1 MKITPV
7 KGTTDFLPKE
17 AELRD
22 YMQQQIISTYK
33 NYGFNRIYTPILED
47 IENLEKSDGGDNLS
61 LIYKVLK
68 RGDKFVKSIENKD
81 FDNLAD
87 LGLRYDLTLPLSRF
101 YSCHKAELPSP
112 FKCIQ
117 VDRVFRAERPQKGR
131 SRELV
136 QCDIDILGS
145 NSCNCEIELI
155 DVTAQALLNIGLS
168 NFKIR
173 INDRQLLRKTLVSL
187 GFSLFDLD
195 SVCIT
200 FDKLDKIGAQGVKE
214 ELLAKQFDVAACQN
228 LYDFVENKPSK
239 LEDIKSYVGDMPE
252 YINLSNIIDGVKKLA
267 KGKYGIVFDI
277 SLVRGQG
284 YYTGAVFEIQSDD
297 FFCSIGGGGRYD
309 NLVGKFTGESIPAVG
324 FSIGF
329 ERIYSILND
338 KGFKLPQKKNKL
350 AIIYKDNDFVQA
362 MEYAKSVSYQYDFC
376 LFEMPNKLGKF
387 LNRLCEQDFTNYV
400 VFGENSNEIKD
411 LVKF

>member
-7 KGTTDFLPKE
+7 KGTTDFLPNE

-22 YMQQQIISTYK
+22 YLQQQIISTYK
-33 NYGFNRIYTPILED
+33 NYGYNRIYTPILED
-47 IENLEKSDGGDNLS
+47 IENLEKSDGGENLS

-68 RGDKFVKSIENKD
+68 RGEKFTKSIENKD

-101 YSCHKAELPSP
+101 YSCHKANLPSP

-145 NSCNCEIELI
+145 SSCECEIELI

-173 INDRQLLRKTLVSL
+173 INDRQLLKKTLLTL
-187 GFSLFDLD
+187 GFKENDLD

-200 FDKLDKIGAQGVKE
+200 FDKLDKIGAEGVKE
-214 ELLAKQFDVAACQN
+214 ELLSKGFCQDAAQN
-228 LYDFVENKPSK
+228 LFNFVQNKPTK
-239 LEDIKSYVGDMPE
+239 LEDLKDYVGDMPE
-252 YINLSNIIDGVKKLA
+252 YTNLQKIISSVESLA
-267 KGKYGIVFDI
+267 NGKYGIIFDI

-309 NLVGKFTGESIPAVG
+309 NLVGKFTGESVPAVG

-329 ERIYSILND
+329 ERIYSILMD
-338 KGFKLPQKKNKL
+338 KNFKLPKKKSKL
-350 AIIYKDNDFVQA
+350 AVVYKENDFVDA
-362 MEYAKSVSYQYDFC
+362 MKYAKTLSDNYDFC
-376 LFEMPNKLGKF
+376 LFAMPNKFGKL
-387 LNRLCEQDFTNYV
+387 LNKLSEQGFTNYV
-400 VFGENSNEIKD
+400 VYGENEVKE

>member
-7 KGTTDFLPKE
+7 KGTTDFLPSE

-22 YMQQQIISTYK
+22 YLQQQIISTYK
-33 NYGFNRIYTPILED
+33 SYGYNRIYTPILED
-47 IENLEKSDGGDNLS
+47 IENLEKSDGGENLS

-68 RGDKFVKSIENKD
+68 RGEKFAKSIENKD

-101 YSCHKAELPSP
+101 YSCHKANLPSP

-145 NSCNCEIELI
+145 NSCECEIELI

-173 INDRQLLRKTLVSL
+173 INDRQLLKKTLLNL
-187 GFSLFDLD
+187 GFAENDLD

-200 FDKLDKIGAQGVKE
+200 FDKLDKIGPDGVKE
-214 ELLAKQFDVAACQN
+214 ELLSKGFSDKASTN
-228 LYDFVENKPSK
+228 LYNFVQNKPNK
-239 LEDIKSYVGDMPE
+239 LEDLKPFVGDMPE
-252 YINLSNIIDGVKKLA
+252 YDNLQKIISSVENLSN
-267 KGKYGIVFDI
+267 GKYGIVFDI
-277 SLVRGQG
+277 SLVSGQG

-309 NLVGKFTGESIPAVG
+309 NLVGKFTGESVPAVG

-329 ERIYSILND
+329 ERIYSILVD
-338 KGFKLPQKKNKL
+338 KNYKLPQKKNKL
-350 AIIYKDNDFVQA
+350 AVIYKENDFVDA
-362 MEYAKSVSYQYDFC
+362 MKYAKTLSDKYDFC
-376 LFEMPNKLGKF
+376 LFAMPNKFGKL
-387 LNRLCEQDFTNYV
+387 LNRLSEQGFTNYV
-400 VFGENSNEIKD
+400 VFGENEIKE

>member
-22 YMQQQIISTYK
+22 YLQQQIISTYK
-33 NYGFNRIYTPILED
+33 NYGYNRIYTPILED
-47 IENLEKSDGGDNLS
+47 IENLEKSDGGENLS

-68 RGDKFVKSIENKD
+68 RGEKFAKSIENKD

-101 YSCHKAELPSP
+101 YSCHKANLPTP

-145 NSCNCEIELI
+145 NSCDCEIELI
-155 DVTAQALLNIGLS
+155 DVTAQALLNIGLA

-173 INDRQLLRKTLVSL
+173 INDRQLLKRTLLKL
-187 GFSLFDLD
+187 GFNENDLD

-200 FDKLDKIGAQGVKE
+200 FDKLDKIGAEGVRE
-214 ELLAKQFDVAACQN
+214 ELINKGFSETASQN
-228 LYDFVENKPSK
+228 LFNFVANKPTK
-239 LEDIKSYVGDMPE
+239 LEDIKNFVGEMSE
-252 YINLSNIIDGVKKLA
+252 YINLQKIISSVEKLA
-267 KGKYGIVFDI
+267 NGKYGIVFDI

-309 NLVGKFTGESIPAVG
+309 NLVGKFTGESVPAVG

-329 ERIYSILND
+329 ERIYSILVD
-338 KGFKLPQKKNKL
+338 KNFKLPQKKKKL
-350 AIIYKDNDFVQA
+350 AVIYKENDFVNA
-362 MEYAKSVSYQYDFC
+362 MNYAKSLKNDYEFC
-376 LFEMPNKLGKF
+376 LFALPNKLGKL
-387 LNRLCEQDFTNYV
+387 LNRLSEQEFTNSV
-400 VFGENSNEIKD
+400 VFDDNCEIKE

>member
-7 KGTTDFLPKE
+7 KGTTDFLPNE

-22 YMQQQIISTYK
+22 YLQQQIISTYK
-33 NYGFNRIYTPILED
+33 SFGYNRIYTPILED
-47 IENLEKSDGGDNLS
+47 IENLEKSDGGENLS
-61 LIYKVLK
+61 LIYKILK
-68 RGDKFVKSIENKD
+68 RGEKFAKSVENKD

-101 YSCHKAELPSP
+101 YSCHKANLPNP

-145 NSCNCEIELI
+145 SSCECEIELI

-173 INDRQLLRKTLVSL
+173 INDRQLLKKTLLTL
-187 GFSLFDLD
+187 GFNEEDLD

-200 FDKLDKIGAQGVKE
+200 FDKLDKIGAEGVKE
-214 ELLAKQFDVAACQN
+214 ELLSKGFSEQASQN
-228 LYDFVENKPSK
+228 LYNFVENKPTK
-239 LEDIKSYVGDMPE
+239 LEDLKEYVGDMPE
-252 YINLSNIIDGVKKLA
+252 YENLQKIISSVETLA
-267 KGKYGIVFDI
+267 NGKYGIVFDI

-309 NLVGKFTGESIPAVG
+309 NLVGKFTGESVPAVG

-329 ERIYSILND
+329 ERIYSILMD
-338 KGFKLPQKKNKL
+338 KNFKLPQKKNKL
-350 AIIYKDNDFVQA
+350 AVIYKENDFIDA
-362 MEYAKSVSYQYDFC
+362 MNYAKSLSDNFDFC
-376 LFEMPNKLGKF
+376 LFAMPNKFGKL
-387 LNRLCEQDFTNYV
+387 LNRLSEQGFTNYV
-400 VFGENSNEIKD
+400 VYGENEIKE

>member
-22 YMQQQIISTYK
+22 YLQQQIISTYK

-47 IENLEKSDGGDNLS
+47 IENLEKSDGGENLS

-68 RGDKFVKSIENKD
+68 RGEKFAKSIENKD

-101 YSCHKAELPSP
+101 YSCHKANLPNP

-117 VDRVFRAERPQKGR
+117 VDPVFRAERPQKGR

-145 NSCNCEIELI
+145 TSCECEIELI

-173 INDRQLLRKTLVSL
+173 INDRQLLKKTLLTL
-187 GFSLFDLD
+187 GFAEKDLD
-195 SVCIT
+195 SICIT
-200 FDKLDKIGAQGVKE
+200 FDKLDKIGAEGVRE
-214 ELLAKQFDVAACQN
+214 ELIGKGFCEKASQN
-228 LYDFVENKPSK
+228 LFNFVENKPTK
-239 LEDIKSYVGDMPE
+239 LEDIKKFVGEMPE
-252 YINLSNIIDGVKKLA
+252 YENLQKIISSVEKLA
-267 KGKYGIVFDI
+267 NGKYGIVFDI

-309 NLVGKFTGESIPAVG
+309 NLVGKFTGESVPAVG

-329 ERIYSILND
+329 ERIYSILVD
-338 KGFKLPQKKNKL
+338 KNFSLPQKKKKL
-350 AIIYKDNDFVQA
+350 AIIYKENDFVNA
-362 MEYAKSVSYQYDFC
+362 MNYAKSLSQEYDFC
-376 LFEMPNKLGKF
+376 LFAFPNKLGKL
-387 LNRLCEQDFTNYV
+387 LNRLTEQEFTNYV
-400 VFGENSNEIKD
+400 VFENGCEIKE

>member
-7 KGTTDFLPKE
+7 KGTTDFLPSE

-22 YMQQQIISTYK
+22 YLQQQIISTYK
-33 NYGFNRIYTPILED
+33 SYGYNRIYTPILED
-47 IENLEKSDGGDNLS
+47 IENLEKSDGGENLS

-68 RGDKFVKSIENKD
+68 RGEKFAKSIENKD

-101 YSCHKAELPSP
+101 YSCHKANLPSP

-145 NSCNCEIELI
+145 NSCECEIELI

-173 INDRQLLRKTLVSL
+173 INDRQLLKKTLLNL
-187 GFSLFDLD
+187 GFAENDLD

-200 FDKLDKIGAQGVKE
+200 FDKLDKIGPDGVKE
-214 ELLAKQFDVAACQN
+214 ELLSKGFSDKASTN
-228 LYDFVENKPSK
+228 LYNFVQNKPNK
-239 LEDIKSYVGDMPE
+239 LEDLKPFVGDMPE
-252 YINLSNIIDGVKKLA
+252 YDNLQKIISSVENLSN
-267 KGKYGIVFDI
+267 GKYGIVFDI

-284 YYTGAVFEIQSDD
+284 YYTGAVLKFKVTTFSVL
-297 FFCSIGGGGRYD
+297 
-309 NLVGKFTGESIPAVG
+309 LVGAEGM
-324 FSIGF
+324 
-329 ERIYSILND
+329 
-338 KGFKLPQKKNKL
+338 
-350 AIIYKDNDFVQA
+350 II
-362 MEYAKSVSYQYDFC
+362 
-376 LFEMPNKLGKF
+376 
-387 LNRLCEQDFTNYV
+387 
-400 VFGENSNEIKD
+400 
-411 LVKF
+411 

>member
-7 KGTTDFLPKE
+7 KGTTDFLPAE

-22 YMQQQIISTYK
+22 YLQQQIISTYK
-33 NYGFNRIYTPILED
+33 NYGYNRIYTPILED
-47 IENLEKSDGGDNLS
+47 IENLEKSDGGENLS

-68 RGDKFVKSIENKD
+68 RGEKFAKSIENKD

-101 YSCHKAELPSP
+101 YSCNKANLPSP

-145 NSCNCEIELI
+145 SSCDCEIELI

-173 INDRQLLRKTLVSL
+173 INDRQLLKKTLISL
-187 GFSLFDLD
+187 GFEEKDLD

-200 FDKLDKIGAQGVKE
+200 FDKLDKIGASGVKE
-214 ELLAKQFDVAACQN
+214 ELLSKQFDAKACQN
-228 LYDFVENKPSK
+228 LYDFVENKPTK
-239 LEDIKSYVGDMPE
+239 LEYIKTYVGEMPE
-252 YINLSNIIDGVKKLA
+252 YENLSKIISSVEKLA
-267 KGKYGIVFDI
+267 NGKYGIVFDI

-309 NLVGKFTGESIPAVG
+309 NLVGKFTGESVPAVG

-329 ERIYSILND
+329 ERIYSILMD
-338 KGFKLPQKKNKL
+338 KNFKLPQKKNKL
-350 AIIYKDNDFVQA
+350 AVIYKEEDFVSA
-362 MEYAKSVSYQYDFC
+362 MQYAKSVSDKYDFC
-376 LFEMPNKLGKF
+376 LFAMPNKFGKL
-387 LNRLCEQDFTNYV
+387 LNRLSEQNFTNYV
-400 VFGENSNEIKD
+400 VFGENEIKD